1 MSVSA
6 SIPATVQIRR
16 AHLLGLIGVAAA
28 LAACVTWAVSTFA
41 FDTGTSGADR
51 TRGDR
56 DPRRRRPTGSQRPS
70 R

>member
-1 MSVSA
+1 MNVSA

-41 FDTGTSGADR
+41 FDTATSGSIDEARPDVR
-51 TRGDR
+51 RR
-56 DPRRRRPTGSQRPS
+56 SRRRRPTR
-70 R
+70 